1 MIYGTDLLIA
11 AELEALQEDVVPS
24 KRGAGL
30 NDLDLLKDRA
40 ADLDLDGN
48 GLSGRLSA
56 MLTVAGLAG
65 VFHKFLHF
73 INQSLLPEHT
83 GAERVGRQYR

>member
-11 AELEALQEDVVPS
+11 AELEALQEDVVS
-24 KRGAGL
+24 GKCGAGL
-30 NDLDLLKDRA
+30 NGLDLLKDRA

-48 GLSGRLSA
+48 GLSGRLGA
-56 MLTVAGLAG
+56 MFTVTGLAG
-65 VFHKFLHF
+65 VLHKFLHY

-83 GAERVGRQYR
+83 GAERVGWQYR